1 MTGMVRLVM
10 LTLYYSPGSSSM
22 AAHIALHEVGA
33 PFDKHAVSVPR
44 KETRTPEFLAVNP
57 AGKVPVL
64 MIDGRPLTEVAGILY
79 YLARTYPAAG
89 LLPAGDIE
97 AEAQAISWMS
107 YVASTIH
114 PAIRQGVAE
123 ARDLY
128 AVADKR
134 LGNRTWILGDRY
146 SIADIHLFRLF
157 WRFHP
162 LAGLTADAFPR
173 LTAHHARM
181 LARPA
186 VQRVIATEAA
196 VGYQLPA

>member
-1 MTGMVRLVM
+1 MTAVLRFTM
-10 LTLYYSPGSSSM
+10 LTLFYSPGSSSM

-44 KETRTPEFLAVNP
+44 KETREAKFLAVNP

-89 LLPAGDIE
+89 LLPASDIE
-97 AEAQAISWMS
+97 AEAQVISWMS

-134 LGNRTWILGDRY
+134 LGDRTWILGDRY
-146 SIADIHLFRLF
+146 SIADIHLFRVY
-157 WRFHP
+157 WRFRDQLERKP
-162 LAGLTADAFPR
+162 GEFPA
-173 LTAHHARM
+173 LEAHHARM
-181 LARPA
+181 LERPA
-186 VQRVIATEAA
+186 VKKTIEVEAK
-196 VGYQLPA
+196 G

>member
-1 MTGMVRLVM
+1 MLRFGMLK
-10 LTLYYSPGSSSM
+10 LYYSPGSSSM

-33 PFDKHAVSVPR
+33 PFEKHAVSVPR

-79 YLARTYPAAG
+79 YLARTYPAAN

-123 ARDLY
+123 ARELY
-128 AVADKR
+128 AVADRR
-134 LGNRTWILGDRY
+134 LGDRTWILGDRY
-146 SIADIHLFRLF
+146 SIADIHLFRVY
-157 WRFHP
+157 WRFRDQLERKP
-162 LAGLTADAFPR
+162 GDFPA
-173 LTAHHARM
+173 LEAHHARM
-181 LARPA
+181 LERPA
-186 VQRVIATEAA
+186 VTKTIEIEST
-196 VGYQLPA
+196 

>member
-1 MTGMVRLVM
+1 MVRLAM

-33 PFDKHAVSVPR
+33 PFEKHAVSVPR
-44 KETRTPEFLAVNP
+44 KETRTAEFLAVNP

-146 SIADIHLFRLF
+146 SIADIHLFRVY
-157 WRFHP
+157 WRFRDQLERKP
-162 LAGLTADAFPR
+162 GDFPA
-173 LTAHHARM
+173 LEAHHARM
-181 LARPA
+181 LERPA
-186 VQRVIATEAA
+186 VKKTIEIEAKA
-196 VGYQLPA
+196 

>member
-1 MTGMVRLVM
+1 M

-33 PFDKHAVSVPR
+33 PFEKHAVSVPR

-79 YLARTYPAAG
+79 YLARTYPAAR

-128 AVADKR
+128 AVADRR
-134 LGNRTWILGDRY
+134 LGDRTWILGDRY
-146 SIADIHLFRLF
+146 SIADIHLFRVY
-157 WRFHP
+157 WRFRDQLERKP
-162 LAGLTADAFPR
+162 GDFPA
-173 LTAHHARM
+173 LEAHHARM
-181 LARPA
+181 LERPA
-186 VQRVIATEAA
+186 VKKTIEIEAK
-196 VGYQLPA
+196 G